1 MPVQWPAEFFEIVD
15 GRSNEPGRNS
25 NPPDDAWAGATYTEL
40 IVAGVTR
47 DRYAT
52 ISGRGLDWGSVP
64 MRLFQKAKK
73 LGTWDP
79 QAIDFTRDRPDW
91 DAFTADERDF
101 LLRTLALFQ
110 AGEEGVTQDLLPLIM
125 VVADEGRLEEEIYL
139 TSFLWEEA
147 KHVEFFRRW
156 LDEVAVAKEDLNRYL
171 TPSYRLLF
179 LEELPGALNALKTDK
194 STNSQIRA
202 SVTYNMIIE
211 GVLAETGY
219 HGFRESLEAN
229 GKLPGLLEGI
239 RYTSRDESRH
249 IRYGVFLLDR
259 LINASPDGWEVMNQ
273 RMNELLGPAL
283 SVVSEFWEDYDEDN
297 GPFGQRMDTY
307 IDYAST
313 QFDKRMK
320 VLERDRGKS
329 FDEIVKA
336 AVADLKEEDLVHAQA
351 T

>member
-1 MPVQWPAEFFEIVD
+1 MAHSD
-15 GRSNEPGRNS
+15 GH
-25 NPPDDAWAGATYTEL
+25 
-40 IVAGVTR
+40 IR

-52 ISGRGLDWGSVP
+52 ISGRGLDWDSVP

-79 QAIDFTRDRPDW
+79 QAIDFSRDKPDW
-91 DAFTADERDF
+91 DAFDDTERDF

-110 AGEEGVTQDLLPLIM
+110 AGEEGVTSDLLPLIM
-125 VVADEGRLEEEIYL
+125 VIADEGRLEEEIFL

-156 LDEVAVAKEDLNRYL
+156 LDEVAQATGDLDGYL
-171 TPSYRLLF
+171 TPSYRHLF
-179 LEELPGALNALKTDK
+179 LTELPQALGALKTDK
-194 STNSQIRA
+194 STEAQIRA

-219 HGFRESLEAN
+219 HGFRQSLEAN

-239 RYTSRDESRH
+239 RYTARDESRH
-249 IRYGVFLLDR
+249 IRYGVYLLNR
-259 LINASPDGWEVMNQ
+259 LINASPQGWEVMNQ

-283 SVVSEFWEDYDEDN
+283 AVVSEFWEHYDDEH
-297 GPFGQRMDTY
+297 GPFGQRMTTY

-313 QFDKRMK
+313 QFDKRMR

-329 FDEIVKA
+329 LAEIASA
-336 AVADLKEEDLVHAQA
+336 AVADLVEEEVALPVG
-351 T
+351 

>member
-1 MPVQWPAEFFEIVD
+1 
-15 GRSNEPGRNS
+15 
-25 NPPDDAWAGATYTEL
+25 
-40 IVAGVTR
+40 
-47 DRYAT
+47 
-52 ISGRGLDWGSVP
+52 

-79 QAIDFTRDRPDW
+79 QALDFSRDGADW
-91 DAFTADERDF
+91 ATFTDQERDF
-101 LLRTLALFQ
+101 LLRTLSLFQ
-110 AGEEGVTQDLLPLIM
+110 AGEEGVTSDLLPLIM
-125 VVADEGRLEEEIYL
+125 TVAAEGRLEEEIYL

-156 LDEVAVAKEDLNRYL
+156 LDEVAVAKEDLAHYM
-171 TPSYRLLF
+171 TPSYRHLF
-179 LEELPGALNALKTDK
+179 LVELPSALSALKTDR
-194 STNSQIRA
+194 SVEAQIRA

-219 HGFRESLEAN
+219 HGFRQSLEAAH
-229 GKLPGLLEGI
+229 KLPGLLDGI
-239 RYTSRDESRH
+239 RLTSRDESRH

-259 LINASPDGWEVMNQ
+259 LINQSPDGWDVMNQ

-283 SVVSEFWEDYDEDN
+283 GVVTEFWEHYDDEN

-329 FDEIVKA
+329 IDDIVKA
-336 AVADLKEEDLVHAQA
+336 AVADLAEEEASSQLVHAEA